1 MPAIV
6 RIMICDQQGIQS
18 RLSASEQSQRF
29 DTISISPDKRRAE
42 LEAVAPNS
50 ASA

>member
-6 RIMICDQQGIQS
+6 RIMIGDQQGIQS
-18 RLSASEQSQRF
+18 RLSASERSQRF
-29 DTISISPDKRRAE
+29 ETISISPDKPRAE
-42 LEAVAPNS
+42 LEAVAPSS